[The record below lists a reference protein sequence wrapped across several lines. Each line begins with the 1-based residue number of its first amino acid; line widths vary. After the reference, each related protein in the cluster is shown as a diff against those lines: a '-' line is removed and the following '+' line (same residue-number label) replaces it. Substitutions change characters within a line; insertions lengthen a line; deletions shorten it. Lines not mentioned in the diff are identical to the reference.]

1 VTAVGTQQAL
11 DTHTTPGHTGSQ
23 ALSGAAPLS
32 LRTSR
37 VNLMRAG
44 YLLMAVG
51 LAVTRWPR
59 LGEAASLPVYEGVVT
74 ALLTAMSVLALVG
87 LRYPVQM
94 LPILLFES
102 LWKVIWLGIVAI
114 PVLATGEMNAE
125 TNRILSSVA
134 LVVVILAV
142 TPWDFVWKRYVRAPG
157 DSWR

>member
-1 VTAVGTQQAL
+1 VTAIAKRQPLASRTA
-11 DTHTTPGHTGSQ
+11 PGYSEIPAQ
-23 ALSGAAPLS
+23 DGAAPLS

-51 LAVTRWPR
+51 LAATRWPL
-59 LGEAASLPVYEGVVT
+59 LGGAASLPAYEGVVT
-74 ALLTAMSVLALVG
+74 ALLTAMSVLALAG

-94 LPILLFES
+94 LPVLLFES
-102 LWKVIWLGIVAI
+102 LWKIIWLGTVAI
-114 PVLATGEMNAE
+114 PVLASGDVSAE
-125 TNRILSSVA
+125 IDRILSSVS
-134 LVVVILAV
+134 LIVVILAV